1 MGALDGVLVADF
13 SRVLSGPLATM
24 LMGDLGAS
32 VIKVERPGS
41 GDDTRAWGPP
51 FRGDDSTYHLSVNR
65 NKRSVALDL
74 SDAED
79 IALARTLAL
88 RADVLVENFRPGAM
102 ERRGLGYDDLRAE
115 NVGLVYCSISGF
127 GREGG
132 SALAGYDFIA
142 QAAGGLMSVTGE
154 PDGEPT
160 KVGVALVDVVAGLY
174 ATVGILAA
182 LRARERTGSG
192 QRVDV
197 NLLSSI
203 LAALVNQSSAYVAA
217 GVTPDRMGNA
227 HPSIAPYET
236 FRAADVPVAV
246 AAGNDSQFA
255 ALCSAVGDAGLADDP
270 RFATNPARVT
280 NRAALRVELER
291 HLSVAGRGP
300 LGRGTRGCG
309 RSVRARE
316 RHRAGLRSRRG
327 TGPRTDQGR
336 GP

>member
-79 IALARTLAL
+79 LALARTLAL

-154 PDGEPT
+154 PEASRT
-160 KVGVALVDVVAGLY
+160 RWASRWW
-174 ATVGILAA
+174 TSS
-182 LRARERTGSG
+182 RACTRRSGSWPRCAPG
-192 QRVDV
+192 
-197 NLLSSI
+197 
-203 LAALVNQSSAYVAA
+203 SA
-217 GVTPDRMGNA
+217 
-227 HPSIAPYET
+227 
-236 FRAADVPVAV
+236 RAAA
-246 AAGNDSQFA
+246 
-255 ALCSAVGDAGLADDP
+255 SAW
-270 RFATNPARVT
+270 T
-280 NRAALRVELER
+280 
-291 HLSVAGRGP
+291 
-300 LGRGTRGCG
+300 
-309 RSVRARE
+309 
-316 RHRAGLRSRRG
+316 
-327 TGPRTDQGR
+327 
-336 GP
+336 